1 MDCDPA
7 WLLCP
12 SDCPGKDAG
21 ASCHSVS
28 PADLPGPG
36 IEPGSPTLQAD
47 SLYRV
52 SHQGSQHSTQDTFKS
67 PFLSP
72 PRVLHQEICDSHVIV
87 CSSLHMRGK
96 DVPVENEANGKYCPG
111 GVILPQLQW
120 TRRPSRGTWVAHA
133 CRVSPAIKSLL
144 FCSFEKAQ
152 LF

>member
-28 PADLPGPG
+28 PGDLPDPG
-36 IEPGSPTLQAD
+36 IEPGSPALQAD

-72 PRVLHQEICDSHVIV
+72 PRVLHQEMCDSHVIV

-111 GVILPQLQW
+111 G
-120 TRRPSRGTWVAHA
+120 GH
-133 CRVSPAIKSLL
+133 SPAVAVDK
-144 FCSFEKAQ
+144 KALQ
-152 LF
+152 RDVGGARLQGVSSYKVLAILQF